1 MHPVETIL
9 QTTMRELK
17 NIVDVNTIVGS
28 PIYGEGG
35 AVVIPVSRV
44 CLGFFAGGGDFPTQ
58 AVAKKGAPD
67 FDAGSYPFLGASVV
81 GVSICPKAFL
91 HMQGKEVTLLHADCD
106 STLDRLVQLIPTA
119 MNEIRSAITDLCA
132 QREDPC
138 ETPQNEA
145 ENREPAEDAEP

>member
-17 NIVDVNTIVGS
+17 NIVDVNTIVGN

-35 AVVIPVSRV
+35 SVVIPVSRV

-67 FDAGSYPFLGASVV
+67 FDASGYPFLGASVV
-81 GVSICPKAFL
+81 GVSISPKAFL
-91 HMQGKEVTLLHADCD
+91 YMQGREVTLLHADCD
-106 STLDRLVQLIPTA
+106 NTLDRLVQMIPTA
-119 MNEIRSAITDLCA
+119 LTEIRDAIENVRA
-132 QREDPC
+132 QRQSPPED
-138 ETPQNEA
+138 
-145 ENREPAEDAEP
+145 EP

>member
-58 AVAKKGAPD
+58 AVARKGAPD
-67 FDAGSYPFLGASVV
+67 FDANGYPFLGASVV
-81 GVSICPKAFL
+81 GVSISPKAFL
-91 HMQGKEVTLLHADCD
+91 HMQGGQVTLLHADCD
-106 STLDRLVQLIPTA
+106 STLDRLVQMIPTA
-119 MNEIRSAITDLCA
+119 MCEIRDAIADIRM
-132 QREDPC
+132 QRDETC
-138 ETPQNEA
+138 ETPESAPKTDPEKAQES
-145 ENREPAEDAEP
+145 

>member
-28 PIYGEGG
+28 PIYGEGC
-35 AVVIPVSRV
+35 AVVIPVSKV

-67 FDAGSYPFLGASVV
+67 FDANGYPFLGASVV
-81 GVSICPKAFL
+81 GVSISPKAFL
-91 HMQGKEVTLLHADCD
+91 YMQGKEVTLLHADCD
-106 STLDRLVQLIPTA
+106 NTLDRLVQMIPTA
-119 MNEIRSAITDLCA
+119 LTEIRDAIENVRA
-132 QREDPC
+132 QRQSPPED
-138 ETPQNEA
+138 
-145 ENREPAEDAEP
+145 EP

>member
-9 QTTMRELK
+9 QTTMREIK

-35 AVVIPVSRV
+35 AVVIPVSKV

-67 FDAGSYPFLGASVV
+67 FDANGYPFLGASVV
-81 GVSICPKAFL
+81 GVSISPKAFL
-91 HMQGKEVTLLHADCD
+91 YMQGKDVTLLHADCD
-106 STLDRLVQLIPTA
+106 NTLDRLVQMIPTA
-119 MNEIRSAITDLCA
+119 LTEIRDAIENVRA
-132 QREDPC
+132 QRQSPPED
-138 ETPQNEA
+138 
-145 ENREPAEDAEP
+145 EP

>member
-17 NIVDVNTIVGS
+17 NIVDVNTIVGN

-35 AVVIPVSRV
+35 SVVIPVSRA

-67 FDAGSYPFLGASVV
+67 FDASGYPFLGASVV
-81 GVSICPKAFL
+81 GVSISPKAFL
-91 HMQGKEVTLLHADCD
+91 YMQGREVTLLHADCD
-106 STLDRLVQLIPTA
+106 NTLDRLVQMIPTA
-119 MNEIRSAITDLCA
+119 MGEIRDAINGVRA
-132 QREDPC
+132 QKTETEPED
-138 ETPQNEA
+138 
-145 ENREPAEDAEP
+145 EP

>member
-35 AVVIPVSRV
+35 AVVIPVSKV

-67 FDAGSYPFLGASVV
+67 FDANGYPFLGASVV
-81 GVSICPKAFL
+81 GVSISPKAFL
-91 HMQGKEVTLLHADCD
+91 YMQGKEVTLLHADCD
-106 STLDRLVQLIPTA
+106 NTLDRLVQMIPTA
-119 MNEIRSAITDLCA
+119 LTEIRDAIENVRA
-132 QREDPC
+132 RRQSPPEDKP
-138 ETPQNEA
+138 
-145 ENREPAEDAEP
+145 

>member
-67 FDAGSYPFLGASVV
+67 FDASAYPFLGASVV
-81 GVSICPKAFL
+81 GVSISPKAFL
-91 HMQGKEVTLLHADCD
+91 YMHGHEVTLLHADCD
-106 STLDRLVQLIPTA
+106 STLDRLVQMIPTA
-119 MNEIRSAITDLCA
+119 MGEIRDAINGVRA
-132 QREDPC
+132 QKTETEPED
-138 ETPQNEA
+138 
-145 ENREPAEDAEP
+145 EP